1 MFHRATKGPTPAF
14 FTCGFHGGLGHPS
27 PARDLRE
34 HGEQCGSSLR
44 FSQQMQMPLLPTSC
58 WPEHHLSPLGL
69 LTGLEAGKP
78 KIKALADWVCGD
90 SPLPGSQS
98 AHPAVSS
105 HQGRVG
111 EFCGLFFNK
120 GPKFIH
126 KDSTFMTQLPCCSHC
141 SLNSGW
147 ARCKLRGWKET
158 QGAVGT
164 ADMLILSWLTQQQ
177 Q

>member
-1 MFHRATKGPTPAF
+1 MEVLL
-14 FTCGFHGGLGHPS
+14 GFHNRCKCRFYPLPVGQNTTLVHLG
-27 PARDLRE
+27 
-34 HGEQCGSSLR
+34 
-44 FSQQMQMPLLPTSC
+44 FSQVWRLVSPRSRHWQIGCVVIAHFLVHSRLILLCPHIREGWKSF
-58 WPEHHLSPLGL
+58 
-69 LTGLEAGKP
+69 A
-78 KIKALADWVCGD
+78 A
-90 SPLPGSQS
+90 
-98 AHPAVSS
+98 
-105 HQGRVG
+105 
-111 EFCGLFFNK
+111 FFFNK

>member
-1 MFHRATKGPTPAF
+1 
-14 FTCGFHGGLGHPS
+14 
-27 PARDLRE
+27 
-34 HGEQCGSSLR
+34 
-44 FSQQMQMPLLPTSC
+44 MQMPLLPTSC

-105 HQGRVG
+105 HQGRVE

-164 ADMLILSWLTQQQ
+164 ADSFILSSAAIAADTLYSVHLWGPNRHSYDTAAMSPLFR
-177 Q
+177 